1 MAVRNGIMPKT
12 LHVDEPS
19 PRRSRKPLLIGLEQ
33 PEGLPEGS
41 EVFTLDRLGD
51 LIPA

>member
-1 MAVRNGIMPKT
+1 VPDDG
-12 LHVDEPS
+12 EPVTC
-19 PRRSRKPLLIGLEQ
+19 IGLER
-33 PEGLPEGS
+33 PEGLPAGS